1 MTDFELV
8 YNFHRIEEQLLAEG
22 YKISPVKTAFFI
34 HNSKG
39 TIVGDTFTVEGLRGF
54 LQGVQWANEKQ
65 NESHSTAR

>member
-8 YNFHRIEEQLLAEG
+8 YNFQRVQEQLLAEG

-39 TIVGDTFTVEGLRGF
+39 TIVGDSFTIDGLRGF
-54 LQGVQWANEKQ
+54 LQGVQWAKETKD
-65 NESHSTAR
+65 ELR